1 VPAPIDYYFDF
12 SSPYGYLVAD
22 QIDAY
27 AERHGRTV
35 KWRPFL
41 LGVVFQ
47 QTGQEPLSDQ
57 PVKGD
62 YCRHDWQRFARLLGV
77 PYHEPEPFPIPTQAA
92 ARAFYWVADQDE
104 ALAKRLARALYHGYF
119 AEGKNISAPETVVA
133 IAGSLEIDG
142 EALAEALETQVVKE
156 RLKAEVSAAIERGV
170 FGSPTF
176 IVDGEMFW
184 GADRLWQIKR
194 WIEQGGW

>member
-1 VPAPIDYYFDF
+1 MPAPIDYYFDF

-47 QTGQEPLSDQ
+47 KTGQKPLSEQ
-57 PVKGD
+57 PLKGD
-62 YCRHDWQRFARLLGV
+62 YCRHDWRRFARLMGV
-77 PYHEPEPFPIPTQAA
+77 PYHEPEPFPIATQAA
-92 ARAFYWVADQDE
+92 ARAFYWTADQDE
-104 ALAKRLARALYHGYF
+104 ALAKRLARTLYRAYF
-119 AEGKNISAPETVVA
+119 AEGKDISSPEIVTG
-133 IAGSLEIDG
+133 IARALGIDMD
-142 EALAEALETQVVKE
+142 ALAAALQSPEIKE